1 MMMRTSG
8 PRSPLGLTQV
18 ISDYDSS
25 LRSKPSHMSMGNL
38 TPEISDDDNEVE
50 YPDMTRTKTFEIVS
64 DDEDKPLDDDDEDE
78 TSPSSN
84 FTVSVMGIEYLLS
97 QSPEELSNS
106 LGKIGASDELVNQL
120 VRNMINMSDYFEVL
134 LEILNLDELLAT
146 NVITSEMIS
155 MWLLEAIKANCFYMV
170 RHLTTL
176 EVKFNREAISSAL
189 KNGYMN
195 PARRA
200 IIHHLTAYRLI

>member
-1 MMMRTSG
+1 
-8 PRSPLGLTQV
+8 
-18 ISDYDSS
+18 
-25 LRSKPSHMSMGNL
+25 MGNL